1 MATYDSYADA
11 IENAPIGSTI
21 SAGGSTGGSENFTV
35 DESTSNYDLIGDQE
49 PLGTPAENAALEQN
63 EDNLLREYGMNPNA
77 GDPVTTEDPDPP
89 DLPSPGEQIQ
99 DYYDGLESDP
109 VNESQPDPTPPPAP
123 APDPT
128 PDMDTT
134 TNGPDAGGETNGGN
148 SLSNIATGRGEGGP
162 GLLIVF
168 AAVVFGAI
176 AFQGVMN

>member
-1 MATYDSYADA
+1 MSDYLDA
-11 IENAPIGSTI
+11 LYSAPIGSTV
-21 SAGGSTGGSENFTV
+21 SASGDTGGSSNVRV
-35 DESTSNYDLIGDQE
+35 DTSTSDYELIGDQE
-49 PLGTPAENAALEQN
+49 PLGTEAEAAALEQN
-63 EDNLLREYGMNPNA
+63 QDDLLREYGMNPNA
-77 GDPVTTEDPDPP
+77 GDPVTTADPDPP

-99 DYYDGLESDP
+99 DYYDGQESDP

-128 PDMDTT
+128 PDMQPT